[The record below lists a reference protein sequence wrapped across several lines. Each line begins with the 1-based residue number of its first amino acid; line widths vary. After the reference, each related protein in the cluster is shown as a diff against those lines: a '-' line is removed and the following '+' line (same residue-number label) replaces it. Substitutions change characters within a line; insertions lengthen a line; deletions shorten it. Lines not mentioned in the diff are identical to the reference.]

1 MSWNT
6 FGPRIGAR
14 AKSLISFHG
23 THGTYVRGVCVVRA
37 RTRGRVINP
46 NLPVPTCSIAAR
58 IAAVGVCVGSEGER
72 RYMSGK
78 GQWRNSNRGEA
89 GHEESDLLPRDKS
102 ADSSMAFAAGGSPL
116 DPLWTPEQVAR
127 RLNVSP
133 DWVRDHSSRKQ
144 PRLPVI
150 RLGGGPG
157 RAGLLRYRASQIEEF
172 IEEMERLS
180 SRNSRRI

>member
-1 MSWNT
+1 MSRNGEW
-6 FGPRIGAR
+6 
-14 AKSLISFHG
+14 
-23 THGTYVRGVCVVRA
+23 
-37 RTRGRVINP
+37 P
-46 NLPVPTCSIAAR
+46 NSH
-58 IAAVGVCVGSEGER
+58 
-72 RYMSGK
+72 
-78 GQWRNSNRGEA
+78 RGEIA
-89 GHEESDLLPRDKS
+89 HGDSDPLPRDKD
-102 ADSSMAFAAGGSPL
+102 AESSMAFVGSGRSF

-157 RAGLLRYRASQIEEF
+157 RAGLLRYRASQIEKF

-180 SRNSRRI
+180 NRNSRRI

>member
-1 MSWNT
+1 ME
-6 FGPRIGAR
+6 RE
-14 AKSLISFHG
+14 K
-23 THGTYVRGVCVVRA
+23 
-37 RTRGRVINP
+37 
-46 NLPVPTCSIAAR
+46 
-58 IAAVGVCVGSEGER
+58 ER
-72 RYMSGK
+72 RYMSGQGK
-78 GQWRNSNRGEA
+78 WRNSYSGEA
-89 GHEESDLLPRDKS
+89 GREDSDLLPRDDS
-102 ADSSMAFAAGGSPL
+102 ADSSMAFASGGTAPC

-157 RAGLLRYRASQIEEF
+157 RAGLLRYRASQIEKF

-180 SRNSRRI
+180 TRNCRRI

>member
-1 MSWNT
+1 
-6 FGPRIGAR
+6 
-14 AKSLISFHG
+14 
-23 THGTYVRGVCVVRA
+23 
-37 RTRGRVINP
+37 
-46 NLPVPTCSIAAR
+46 
-58 IAAVGVCVGSEGER
+58 
-72 RYMSGK
+72 MSGK
-78 GQWRNSNRGEA
+78 NQWRNSCREDA
-89 GHEESDLLPRDKS
+89 THEDSDLLPMDKNN
-102 ADSSMAFAAGGSPL
+102 SSMTFVRAGAAF

-133 DWVRDHSSRKQ
+133 DWVRDHSSRKE

-157 RAGLLRYRASQIEEF
+157 RAGLLRYRASQIEKF